1 MSQDSDFFAYT
12 GSKTLNENSSGAAWP
27 VYKEFEVE
35 HTENDVFIYAPPR
48 RSEVHKVRGIVG
60 LPSDENEEFYAPLR
74 DEPDLF
80 LRFAGLTR
88 RKVSSNEAALELM
101 LEWATTYGV
110 LGIDGR
116 SVYHWGA
123 PRPDYS
129 PKRRESLRSF
139 SEAVWEAARCLEL
152 YRAARLLDGYAAETV
167 LDRYRADGKTLR
179 EKQEWARIVA
189 GDIVGARVEAD
200 CYPLLLRAVE
210 GEKNSKARYWYEKKT
225 VDFVQGWGFRSLLG
239 AMYFQM
245 MLFMTGGGEWKPCK
259 RPGCYGRVTY
269 VSQEEEEG
277 RQHRTH
283 KNRAFCSRACI
294 QWWSDNY
301 GDSKK
306 AKRKRASAELERMK
320 KS

>member
-1 MSQDSDFFAYT
+1 MSQDSDSFAYT
-12 GSKTLNENSSGAAWP
+12 GSKTLSENSSGAAWP

-48 RSEVHKVRGIVG
+48 RSEVRKFHGIAD
-60 LPSDENEEFYAPLR
+60 LPPDENEEFYAPLR

-88 RKVSSNEAALELM
+88 RKVSLNEAALELM

-110 LGIDGR
+110 LGLDGR
-116 SVYHWGA
+116 SLYHWGA

-152 YRAARLLDGYAAETV
+152 YRAGRLLDGYAAENV
-167 LDRYRADGKTLR
+167 LDIYRADGKRLH
-179 EKQEWARIVA
+179 EKKEWARIVV

-225 VDFVQGWGFRSLLG
+225 VDFTQGWGFRSLLG

-245 MLFMTGGGEWKPCK
+245 MLFMTGGGDWKLCK
-259 RPGCYGRVTY
+259 RPGCYSRVTFN
-269 VSQEEEEG
+269 SGKEGG

-283 KNRAFCSRACI
+283 IHKEFCDNKACKV
-294 QWWSDNY
+294 WWSENY
-301 GDSKK
+301 GPNNKK
-306 AKRKRASAELERMK
+306 AKAKRERHAD
-320 KS
+320 